1 MESQSRAREIENY
14 IPSRSFG
21 KQNQCGATLGD
32 KPPATLPFLRRSC
45 CLYCTATLVA
55 LPAGYRCLIK
65 GLTNCLLLQCKPE
78 ATKFE
83 DERQAS
89 QCSRSVLC
97 VNEVACD
104 GRRSHSVSS
113 TIVDRIAR
121 RVLHHLLLA
130 VSCGSARQQNYFT
143 PHRIMLEK
151 CRLAD

>member
-14 IPSRSFG
+14 IPSRRFG

-32 KPPATLPFLRRSC
+32 KPPTLPFLRRSR
-45 CLYCTATLVA
+45 CLYYTATLAA

-65 GLTNCLLLQCKPE
+65 GLTNCLLLQCNPE

-83 DERQAS
+83 DERQAC

-97 VNEVACD
+97 VNKVACD

-121 RVLHHLLLA
+121 RVLHHSLLT
-130 VSCGSARQQNYFT
+130 VSCGSAR
-143 PHRIMLEK
+143 
-151 CRLAD
+151 